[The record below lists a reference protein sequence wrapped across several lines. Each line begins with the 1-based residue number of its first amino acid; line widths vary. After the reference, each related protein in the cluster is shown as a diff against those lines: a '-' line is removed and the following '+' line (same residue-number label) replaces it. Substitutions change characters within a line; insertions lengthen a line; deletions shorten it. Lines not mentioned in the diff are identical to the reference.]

1 MRRSTTADIRD
12 IVFVSQSRSGKTS
25 LAEAMLF
32 TAGATTRLGKVQD
45 GNSVLDFEPEEQKRQ
60 SSVFSA
66 LHNFKWKNR
75 EIFFVDTPGDA
86 NFQSE
91 AILGLKAAENAVF
104 VLSAIGGIKPHTE
117 HLWELATELGLT
129 RTAFV
134 NKLDREHADY
144 RQALSDIKEQLEIK
158 PLPLTLPIGSE

>member
-1 MRRSTTADIRD
+1 MRRFSTADIRD
-12 IVFVSQSRSGKTS
+12 VVLVSQSRAGKTS

-66 LHNFKWKNR
+66 LHNFKWKNKG
-75 EIFFVDTPGDA
+75 INILDTPGDA

-91 AILGLKAAENAVF
+91 AILGLKAAENALF
-104 VLSAIGGIKPHTE
+104 VLSAVGGIQNTE
-117 HLWELATELGLT
+117 TFLYLETIDKWVRQRPEGTE
-129 RTAFV
+129 
-134 NKLDREHADY
+134 
-144 RQALSDIKEQLEIK
+144 
-158 PLPLTLPIGSE
+158 